1 MKNGNFKQFNFAA
14 DTSAMSDYMNANA
27 DLLLSRIIM
36 DTTEANTYR
45 VIPGIKYAELIPVF
59 DSGDIDTLGYKG
71 NGCSTFTGGT
81 ETMSEVELKVS
92 PYTFEKSYCE
102 GELNQ
107 TILSVRMRPG
117 SYNIDLPSLTEA
129 FMADLAKK
137 ANVFMSR
144 KFWGATS
151 AADGFSGVIEQLQ
164 SATCS
169 ASTNNITYTA
179 LTSAN
184 AIAVVDAYVSA
195 IPDALKSVPT
205 ILAVS
210 HADFQAYALALRN
223 SNLYWFDP
231 STLKEGQMEIQVPF
245 TNTKIVSTE
254 IGSAGSYAVISTSE
268 GLMMGT
274 DLLSDVSSP
283 ISWISQ
289 DFAQLRMKLV
299 CKVGAA
305 VPFCDQVVFAS

>member
-1 MKNGNFKQFNFAA
+1 MNNLKSFNFAA

-36 DTTEANTYR
+36 DTTEASTYR
-45 VIPGIKYAELIPVF
+45 VIPGIKYAELIPQF
-59 DSGDIDTLGYKG
+59 ESGAIDTLGYRG

-81 ETMSEVELKVS
+81 ETMTEVELKVS

-102 GELNQ
+102 AELNQ

-129 FMADLAKK
+129 FMTDLSKK
-137 ANVFMSR
+137 ANVFISR

-151 AADGFSGVIEQLQ
+151 ASDGFSGIIEQLQ
-164 SATCS
+164 SASCS
-169 ASTNNITYTA
+169 AATNNVAYSAITA
-179 LTSAN
+179 DAAGL
-184 AIAVVDAYVSA
+184 AVVDTY
-195 IPDALKSVPT
+195 IQTLPPALKSVPT

-210 HADFQAYALALRN
+210 HQDFQAYALALRN
-223 SNLYWFDP
+223 SNLYHYNPDV
-231 STLKEGQMEIQVPF
+231 LKDGVYEIQVPF
-245 TNTKIVSTE
+245 TATKIVATE
-254 IGSAGSYAVISTSE
+254 IGSAGSYAVLSTSDN
-268 GLMMGT
+268 LLMGT

-305 VPFCDQVVFAS
+305 VSFCDEVVFAS